1 MPSVTLNAYE
11 VTIRKNRSSES
22 EVLSDFNN
30 GKDIT
35 DFLFQTFTKW
45 SYEGN
50 NPNIVEDANTSKRLR
65 VNKDHLNAAGR
76 KIEGIVETGEYG
88 YESTVVDG
96 KGYQTKKIEKDES
109 PLLPFY
115 FVGYFP
121 KDKLTGI
128 MVFQRFKNLGVYGVF
143 SKSLKDEFRRV
154 NNGYLMDIK
163 PLVSKQLIE
172 KFFDNGVLQQIS
184 FKKTLNNRTIAA
196 PSDKTPILTGDD
208 YYTEYNIVAK
218 RRKKLGLIKRLQ
230 AHIAGNDKLDDL
242 VAIENFD
249 YNEVMVTLKLEN
261 HNRTISL
268 SGLDNIGAFFDISDE
283 VKIDQGT
290 GLPEFKSVSFASKR
304 VLDDVLTI
312 AKLH

>member
-1 MPSVTLNAYE
+1 
-11 VTIRKNRSSES
+11 
-22 EVLSDFNN
+22 
-30 GKDIT
+30 
-35 DFLFQTFTKW
+35 
-45 SYEGN
+45 
-50 NPNIVEDANTSKRLR
+50 
-65 VNKDHLNAAGR
+65 
-76 KIEGIVETGEYG
+76 
-88 YESTVVDG
+88 
-96 KGYQTKKIEKDES
+96 
-109 PLLPFY
+109 
-115 FVGYFP
+115 
-121 KDKLTGI
+121 
-128 MVFQRFKNLGVYGVF
+128 
-143 SKSLKDEFRRV
+143 
-154 NNGYLMDIK
+154 MDIK